1 MTNIRLIY
9 NPYTKK
15 VQIYNEHNEIT
26 AAENKI
32 YTFLNTSGFACC
44 LMPFR
49 KRYTIWEGLLLEL
62 LEEFNDEEL
71 SITFEGR
78 KADYQRLEDSFLQ
91 LKPAVENAGYQNL
104 WQIFFV
110 QNFEAADI
118 AKQLAQDAEDLR
130 EMCECRA
137 ELTAVDNLIAAISE
151 EHLLENC
158 SQFKTILSDH
168 IAKWQQSSSS
178 YRQEKIICLKIL
190 EEKIAEFMEQMKE
203 CKL

>member
-1 MTNIRLIY
+1 MTNVRLVY
-9 NPYTKK
+9 NPYSKK
-15 VQIYNEHNEIT
+15 VQIYNERKEIT

-32 YTFLNTSGFACC
+32 YTFLNSNGFDRC

-78 KADYQRLEDSFLQ
+78 KADYQRLEDSFMQ

-104 WQIFFV
+104 WKIIFA
-110 QNFEAADI
+110 QNFEMADM
-118 AKQLAQDAEDLR
+118 AKQLVQEAEDLR

-137 ELTAVDNLIAAISE
+137 ELCAVDNLIAAIRE
-151 EHLLENC
+151 EHLFENC
-158 SQFKTILSDH
+158 SQMITLLSEH
-168 IAKWQQSSSS
+168 IAKWEQSSSS
-178 YRQEKIICLKIL
+178 YRQEKIVCLKIL
-190 EEKIAEFMEQMKE
+190 EEKVIELRGQIES
-203 CKL
+203 L

>member
-1 MTNIRLIY
+1 MTNIHLIY
-9 NPYTKK
+9 NPYTNK
-15 VQIYNEHNEIT
+15 VQIYNERNEIT

-32 YTFLNTSGFACC
+32 YMFLNTNGFENC

-78 KADYQRLEDSFLQ
+78 KADYQRLEASFQQ

-104 WQIFFV
+104 WQILFV

-118 AKQLAQDAEDLR
+118 AKQLVQAAEELR

-137 ELTAVDNLIAAISE
+137 ELSAVDNLIAEVNE
-151 EHLLENC
+151 ERLLENC
-158 SQFKTILSDH
+158 SQLMTILSEH

-178 YRQEKIICLKIL
+178 YRQEKIVCLKIL
-190 EEKIAEFMEQMKE
+190 EEKAGEFMGQIKE
-203 CKL
+203 CRT